1 MTLYDYLMLKEQVQ
15 TAILVIKGEHVAN
28 LDNGGTY
35 YMLYSLDTIFVELE
49 FEKWTNRLVGRSIF
63 KSGNQLEKYL
73 PDFQVSI

>member
-15 TAILVIKGEHVAN
+15 TATVAIQGDHVAS

-49 FEKWTNRLVGRSIF
+49 FEKWTNKLVGRSIF
-63 KSGNQLEKYL
+63 KSGTQLEKYL
-73 PDFQVSI
+73 PDTQVSI

>member
-15 TAILVIKGEHVAN
+15 TAVLAIKGEHVSS

-49 FEKWTNRLVGRSIF
+49 FEKWTNKLVGRSIF
-63 KSGNQLEKYL
+63 KAGNQLEKYL
-73 PDFQVSI
+73 PDSPVSI

>member
-15 TAILVIKGEHVAN
+15 TAILVIKGEHVTN

-35 YMLYSLDTIFVELE
+35 YMLYSLDTIFVEME

-73 PDFQVSI
+73 PDSQIFI

>member
-1 MTLYDYLMLKEQVQ
+1 MTLYEYLMLSEQVQ
-15 TAILVIKGEHVAN
+15 TAVLAIKGEPVTN

-63 KSGNQLEKYL
+63 KSGHQLEKYL